1 MFRKK
6 YTSLFFTALAIAVSL
21 FTASQAG
28 ATCQPDEIAALTCL
42 DTGGFEVRTT
52 PFPTQNDDG
61 TTTFN
66 YTIAPLPGTA
76 KNVSTLDMLVPL
88 CNVDFN
94 SDGIVDNLILIST
107 GDPNGWRMY
116 PAGQGSSNT
125 NYGLGVT
132 QFTVFEQNFSSS
144 TAASFYLHTTKAVSG
159 ATSLGLKIGSQ
170 LFYSSILGPA
180 CFMGKTAST
189 TAQIIQVDPL
199 ISEKTV
205 TVLKN
210 ADGSFAQDSSSLF
223 DSQVWV
229 CSNPILNSD
238 GTYASCND
246 PLTQLTFIS
255 DGSVLKFGKHSMIR
269 VSGTSGGTPT
279 CTCYCC
285 KLVSGKYSC
294 PLVGCNT
301 YCP

>member
-1 MFRKK
+1 M
-6 YTSLFFTALAIAVSL
+6 ALAAVVSL
-21 FTASQAG
+21 FAAIQAE
-28 ATCQPDEIAALTCL
+28 ATCQPDELAAFTCL
-42 DTGGFEVRTT
+42 DTGGYELRTT
-52 PFPTQNDDG
+52 PFPTQNNDG

-66 YTIAPLPGTA
+66 YTIAPLPGTS
-76 KNVSTLDMLVPL
+76 KNVSTLDVLVPV
-88 CNVDFN
+88 CNADFN
-94 SDGIVDNLILIST
+94 SDGIVDNLISIST

-132 QFTVFEQNFSSS
+132 QFSVFEQNFSSS

-159 ATSLGLKIGSQ
+159 ATSVGLKIGSQ
-170 LFYSSILGPA
+170 LFYGSILGPA

-205 TVLKN
+205 TVLRN
-210 ADGSFAQDSSSLF
+210 SDGSFAQDSSSLF

-238 GTYASCND
+238 GTYAGCND

-255 DGSVLKFGKHSMIR
+255 EGAILKFGKHSMVK
-269 VSGTSGGTPT
+269 VSGTSGGTAT
-279 CTCYCC
+279 TTCYCC
-285 KLVSGKYSC
+285 TKTLSGTYSC
-294 PLVGCNT
+294 PLVSCTT